1 MGNMKEQTMSYED
14 LKPNVQGRFLT
25 TGAVILSYPFL
36 FTPRAFRD
44 DPGQAPKY
52 NATALIDPSKPY
64 MRATLDAAKL
74 ACEKAADTSSKFSK
88 EQWKA
93 WKAAGAFS
101 WPIQDGNSKI
111 DAAGYKNRWFIR
123 ASAAA
128 DRKPAVVD
136 RYGRPLTDQLEIY
149 PGCIVSMKLEFF
161 GYNYMNMKRG
171 VSTGLF
177 SVQKLADGDRLDDRP
192 EDWGNFPSVV
202 DDDEHPSEDRA
213 RASSEPSWT

>member
-1 MGNMKEQTMSYED
+1 MGYEN
-14 LKPNVQGRFLT
+14 LKPTVQGRFLT
-25 TGAVILSYPFL
+25 TGAVILSYPAL

-44 DPGQAPKY
+44 DPGKEPKY
-52 NATALIDPSKPY
+52 SATALLDPSKPY
-64 MRATLDAAKL
+64 MRATLDAAKE

-88 EQWKA
+88 EQWRA
-93 WKAAGAFS
+93 WKAAGPLAFH
-101 WPIQDGNSKI
+101 WPIQDGNSKV
-111 DAAGYKNRWFIR
+111 DAVGYKNRWFIR

-149 PGCIVSMKLEFF
+149 PGCLVSMKLEFYGF
-161 GYNYMNMKRG
+161 NYQGMKKG
-171 VSTGLF
+171 VTTGLF

-202 DDDEHPSEDRA
+202 DDDEHPTEDRA